1 MRYKYICKV
10 ADFMVHHWR
19 FPRRESG
26 GILYEGEVILLTSFR
41 RKQTRFWNALSNQ
54 NAMNS
59 RGDFTM
65 SLHSVVISFMAI
77 GIGTLSA
84 CIAFLLLRLI
94 GLITNLAF
102 YQRWDVALV
111 SPSGNTLGLAVILVP
126 VAGSLVVGFL
136 ARYGSE
142 RIRGHGIPEALEA
155 ILINGSRIE
164 PKVALLKPIASAI
177 AIGTG
182 GPFGA
187 EGPIIMTGGAFGS
200 MIAQCFHLTSTER
213 KVLLVAG
220 AAGGMAAI
228 FNTPIAATLLAVE
241 LLLFEWKPRSLF
253 PVALA
258 SATATI
264 VRSYLP
270 GPGMGPDALFAI
282 PSHMPVWGVSPLLAC
297 VLVGVLAG
305 LLASLLTVAVYASED
320 LFHKL
325 PIHWMWWPLI
335 GGVVIGVGGIIY
347 PPALGVG
354 YDLIHQMLLGNVT
367 LQMILGLLIVKS
379 IMWAVSLSSGTSGGV
394 LAPLLLIGGALGGLE
409 NLFLPHVFPGFWPL
423 MSMTSVLGA
432 AIGCPLTCVIFAI
445 ELTRDITV
453 SLPLLITTIVA
464 YGLIVLVMRRSILT
478 EKISRRGLHVSREYE
493 PDPLEVLLVREVMNT
508 NVVALNDAM
517 SSRDLRK
524 LLGSVTRKDVAVLAF
539 RHQKQRLYPVLDAK
553 KRLIGVVTSQDLK
566 KLPYE
571 GENAHN
577 DRNNLGQGG
586 AVDTEQVDKISS
598 VLRSDPVVAYQNESL
613 HSAIYRMASC
623 GYTCLP
629 VVDRGCPEQL
639 LGLLSLQDLIKVS
652 SRKLDEERCRERILK
667 LRLLFPRDMLAP

>member
-1 MRYKYICKV
+1 MLIG
-10 ADFMVHHWR
+10 FW
-19 FPRRESG
+19 
-26 GILYEGEVILLTSFR
+26 
-41 RKQTRFWNALSNQ
+41 RKQILFWSTLGNQEALG
-54 NAMNS
+54 S

-65 SLHSVVISFMAI
+65 SSRSVVISFMAVGI
-77 GIGTLSA
+77 GILSA

-102 YQRWDVALV
+102 YQRWDVTLV
-111 SPSGNTLGLAVILVP
+111 SPSGNTLGLAVILIP
-126 VAGSLVVGFL
+126 VAGSLVVGLL

-155 ILINGSRIE
+155 ILVNGSRIE

-200 MIAQCFHLTSTER
+200 MVAQCFHLTSTER

-228 FNTPIAATLLAVE
+228 FNTPMAATLLAVE
-241 LLLFEWKPRSLF
+241 LMLFEWKPRSLL
-253 PVALA
+253 PVALS

-270 GPGMGPDALFAI
+270 GPGMGPDALFAT
-282 PSHMPVWGVSPLLAC
+282 PSHAPVWSASPLLAC

-305 LLASLLTVAVYASED
+305 LLAALLSVAVYASED

-335 GGVVIGVGGIIY
+335 GGVVIGFGGIIY

-379 IMWAVSLSSGTSGGV
+379 IIWAVSLSSGTSGGV

-423 MSMTSVLGA
+423 MSMTAVLGA
-432 AIGCPLTCVIFAI
+432 AIGCPLTSVIFAI
-445 ELTRDITV
+445 ELTRDIAV
-453 SLPLLITTIVA
+453 SLPLLITTAVA
-464 YGLIVLVMRRSILT
+464 YGLIVLIMRRSILT
-478 EKISRRGLHVSREYE
+478 EKVSRRGLHVSREYE
-493 PDPLEVLLVREVMNT
+493 PDPLEVLSVREVMNT
-508 NVVALNDAM
+508 SVVALNDAM
-517 SSRDLRK
+517 SSSDLRN
-524 LLGSVTRKDVAVLAF
+524 LLGSTTIKDGEMLAF
-539 RHQKQRLYPVLDAK
+539 RRQRQRLYPVLDAK
-553 KRLIGVVTSQDLK
+553 RSLLGVVTSQDLK
-566 KLPYE
+566 KLPYKNE
-571 GENAHN
+571 DTHNNENDLKN
-577 DRNNLGQGG
+577 GDD
-586 AVDTEQVDKISS
+586 VDTGWAYDISS
-598 VLRSDPVVAYQNESL
+598 ILYSDPVVAYPNESL
-613 HSAIYRMASC
+613 HLAIYRMARC

-629 VVDRGCPEQL
+629 VVDREHPGQL
-639 LGLLSLQDLIKVS
+639 LGLLSLQDLVKVS
-652 SRKLDEERCRERILK
+652 SRKLDEERLRERVLK
-667 LRLLFPRDMLAP
+667 LRLLFPRDKLTALP

>member
-1 MRYKYICKV
+1 MYQ
-10 ADFMVHHWR
+10 
-19 FPRRESG
+19 
-26 GILYEGEVILLTSFR
+26 GEIILLTSFW
-41 RKQTRFWNALSNQ
+41 RKQTQFWSTLGNQKALG
-54 NAMNS
+54 S

-65 SLHSVVISFMAI
+65 SLHSVVISFMAV

-94 GLITNLAF
+94 ELITNLAF
-102 YQRWDVALV
+102 YRRWDVALV
-111 SPSGNTLGLAVILVP
+111 SPAGNTLGLAVILVP
-126 VAGSLVVGFL
+126 VAGSLIVGFL

-155 ILINGSRIE
+155 ILVNGSRIE

-200 MIAQCFHLTSTER
+200 MVAQCFHLTSTER

-228 FNTPIAATLLAVE
+228 FNTPMAAVLLAVE
-241 LLLFEWKPRSLF
+241 LMLFEWKPRSLV

-270 GPGMGPDALFAI
+270 GPGMGPGALFAT
-282 PSHMPVWGVSPLLAC
+282 PSHAPVWSVGPLLAC

-305 LLASLLTVAVYASED
+305 LLASLLTVAVYACED

-335 GGVVIGVGGIIY
+335 GGAVIGLGGIIY

-379 IMWAVSLSSGTSGGV
+379 IIWAVSLSSGTSGGV

-423 MSMTSVLGA
+423 MSMTAVLAA
-432 AIGCPLTCVIFAI
+432 AIGCPLTSIVFAV

-453 SLPLLITTIVA
+453 SLSLLTTTVVA
-464 YGLIVLVMRRSILT
+464 YGLIVLIMRRSILT
-478 EKISRRGLHVSREYE
+478 EKVSRHGLHVSREYA

-517 SSRDLRK
+517 SSSDLRN
-524 LLGSVTRKDVAVLAF
+524 LLSSITTKDGEMLAF
-539 RHQKQRLYPVLDAK
+539 RHQRQRLYPVLDAK

-566 KLPYE
+566 KLPCKNE
-571 GENAHN
+571 RAHN
-577 DRNNLGQGG
+577 DGNDSGNGS
-586 AVDTEQVDKISS
+586 AVDTEWIDEISS
-598 VLRSDPVVAYQNESL
+598 ILHSDPVVAYPNESL
-613 HSAIYRMASC
+613 HSAIYRMAGC
-623 GYTCLP
+623 GHTCLP
-629 VVDRGCPEQL
+629 VVDHSCPEQL
-639 LGLLSLQDLIKVS
+639 LGLLSLQDLVKVS
-652 SRKLDEERCRERILK
+652 SRKLDEERLRERVLK
-667 LRLLFPRDMLAP
+667 LRLLFPPRRMKLECTSE

>member
-1 MRYKYICKV
+1 MLIG
-10 ADFMVHHWR
+10 FW
-19 FPRRESG
+19 
-26 GILYEGEVILLTSFR
+26 
-41 RKQTRFWNALSNQ
+41 RKQILFWSTLGNQEALE
-54 NAMNS
+54 S

-65 SLHSVVISFMAI
+65 SSRSVVISFIAVGI
-77 GIGTLSA
+77 GILSA

-102 YQRWDVALV
+102 YQRWDVTLV
-111 SPSGNTLGLAVILVP
+111 SPSGNTLGLAVILIP
-126 VAGSLVVGFL
+126 VAGSLVVGLL

-155 ILINGSRIE
+155 ILVNGSRIE

-200 MIAQCFHLTSTER
+200 MVAQCFHLTSTER

-228 FNTPIAATLLAVE
+228 FNTPMAATLLAVE
-241 LLLFEWKPRSLF
+241 LMLFEWKPRSLL

-270 GPGMGPDALFAI
+270 GPGMGPDALFAT
-282 PSHMPVWGVSPLLAC
+282 PSHAPVWSVSPLLAC

-305 LLASLLTVAVYASED
+305 LLAALLTVAVYASED

-335 GGVVIGVGGIIY
+335 GGVVIGLGGIIY

-379 IMWAVSLSSGTSGGV
+379 IIWAVSLSSGTSGGV

-423 MSMTSVLGA
+423 MSMTAVLGA
-432 AIGCPLTCVIFAI
+432 AIGCPLTSVIFAI
-445 ELTRDITV
+445 ELTRDIAV
-453 SLPLLITTIVA
+453 SLPLLITTAVA
-464 YGLIVLVMRRSILT
+464 YGLIVLIMRRSILT
-478 EKISRRGLHVSREYE
+478 EKVSRRGLHVSREYE
-493 PDPLEVLLVREVMNT
+493 PDPLEVLSVREVMNT
-508 NVVALNDAM
+508 SVVALNDAM
-517 SSRDLRK
+517 SCSDLRK
-524 LLGSVTRKDVAVLAF
+524 LLGSTTMKDGEMLAF
-539 RHQKQRLYPVLDAK
+539 RRQRQRLYPVLDAK
-553 KRLIGVVTSQDLK
+553 RSLLGVVTSQDLK
-566 KLPYE
+566 KLPYKN
-571 GENAHN
+571 ENTHN
-577 DRNNLGQGG
+577 DGNNLINGN
-586 AVDTEQVDKISS
+586 AVEAEWAYDISS
-598 VLRSDPVVAYQNESL
+598 ILYSDPVVAYPNESL
-613 HSAIYRMASC
+613 HLAIYRMARC
-623 GYTCLP
+623 GHTCLP
-629 VVDRGCPEQL
+629 VVDREHPEQL
-639 LGLLSLQDLIKVS
+639 LGLLSLQDLVKVS
-652 SRKLDEERCRERILK
+652 SRKLDEERLRERVLK
-667 LRLLFPRDMLAP
+667 LRLLFPRDKRTTLP

>member
-1 MRYKYICKV
+1 
-10 ADFMVHHWR
+10 
-19 FPRRESG
+19 
-26 GILYEGEVILLTSFR
+26 LLIGFW
-41 RKQTRFWNALSNQ
+41 RKQILFWSTLGNQEALG
-54 NAMNS
+54 S

-65 SLHSVVISFMAI
+65 SSRSVVISFMAVGI
-77 GIGTLSA
+77 GILSA

-102 YQRWDVALV
+102 YQRWDVTLV
-111 SPSGNTLGLAVILVP
+111 SPSGNTLGLAVILIP
-126 VAGSLVVGFL
+126 VAGSLVVGLL

-155 ILINGSRIE
+155 ILVNGSRIE

-200 MIAQCFHLTSTER
+200 MVAQCFHLTSTER

-228 FNTPIAATLLAVE
+228 FNTPMAATLLAVE
-241 LLLFEWKPRSLF
+241 LMLFEWKPRSLL
-253 PVALA
+253 PVALS

-270 GPGMGPDALFAI
+270 GPGMGPDALFAT
-282 PSHMPVWGVSPLLAC
+282 PSHAPVWSASPLLAC

-305 LLASLLTVAVYASED
+305 LLAALLSVAVYASED

-335 GGVVIGVGGIIY
+335 GGVVIGFGGIIY

-379 IMWAVSLSSGTSGGV
+379 IIWAVSLSSGTSGGV

-423 MSMTSVLGA
+423 MSMTAVLGA
-432 AIGCPLTCVIFAI
+432 AIGCPLTSVIFAI
-445 ELTRDITV
+445 ELTRDIAV
-453 SLPLLITTIVA
+453 SLPLLITTAVA
-464 YGLIVLVMRRSILT
+464 YGLIVLIMRRSILT
-478 EKISRRGLHVSREYE
+478 EKVSRRGLHVSREYE
-493 PDPLEVLLVREVMNT
+493 PDPLEVLSVREVMNT
-508 NVVALNDAM
+508 SVVALNDAM
-517 SSRDLRK
+517 SSSDLRN
-524 LLGSVTRKDVAVLAF
+524 LLGSTTIKDGEMLAF
-539 RHQKQRLYPVLDAK
+539 RRQRQRLYPVLDAK
-553 KRLIGVVTSQDLK
+553 RSLLGVVTSQDLK
-566 KLPYE
+566 KLPYKNE
-571 GENAHN
+571 DTHNNENDLKN
-577 DRNNLGQGG
+577 GDD
-586 AVDTEQVDKISS
+586 VDTGWAYDISS
-598 VLRSDPVVAYQNESL
+598 ILYSDPVVAYPNESL
-613 HSAIYRMASC
+613 HLAIYRMARC

-629 VVDRGCPEQL
+629 VVDREHPGQL
-639 LGLLSLQDLIKVS
+639 LGLLSLQDLVKVS
-652 SRKLDEERCRERILK
+652 SRKLDEERLRERVLK
-667 LRLLFPRDMLAP
+667 LRLLFPRDKLTALP

>member
-1 MRYKYICKV
+1 
-10 ADFMVHHWR
+10 
-19 FPRRESG
+19 
-26 GILYEGEVILLTSFR
+26 LLIGFW
-41 RKQTRFWNALSNQ
+41 RKQILFWSTLGNQEALG
-54 NAMNS
+54 S

-65 SLHSVVISFMAI
+65 SSRSVVISFMAVGI
-77 GIGTLSA
+77 GILSA

-102 YQRWDVALV
+102 YQRWDVTLV
-111 SPSGNTLGLAVILVP
+111 SPSGNTLGLAVILIP
-126 VAGSLVVGFL
+126 VAGSLVVGLL

-155 ILINGSRIE
+155 ILVNGSRIE

-200 MIAQCFHLTSTER
+200 MVAQCFHLTSTER

-228 FNTPIAATLLAVE
+228 FNTPMAATLLAVE
-241 LLLFEWKPRSLF
+241 LMLFEWKPRSLL
-253 PVALA
+253 PVALS

-270 GPGMGPDALFAI
+270 GPSMGPDALFAT
-282 PSHMPVWGVSPLLAC
+282 PSHAPVWSASPLLAC

-305 LLASLLTVAVYASED
+305 LLAALLSVAVYASED

-335 GGVVIGVGGIIY
+335 GGVVIGLGGIIY

-379 IMWAVSLSSGTSGGV
+379 IIWAVSLSSGTSGGV

-423 MSMTSVLGA
+423 MSMTAVLGA
-432 AIGCPLTCVIFAI
+432 AIGCPLTSVIFAI
-445 ELTRDITV
+445 ELTRDIAV
-453 SLPLLITTIVA
+453 SLPLLITTAVA
-464 YGLIVLVMRRSILT
+464 YGLIVLIMRRSILT
-478 EKISRRGLHVSREYE
+478 EKVSRRGLHVSREYE
-493 PDPLEVLLVREVMNT
+493 PDPLEVLSVREVMNT
-508 NVVALNDAM
+508 SVVALNDAM
-517 SSRDLRK
+517 SSSDLRN
-524 LLGSVTRKDVAVLAF
+524 LLGSTTIKDGEMLAF
-539 RHQKQRLYPVLDAK
+539 RRQRQRLYPVLDAK
-553 KRLIGVVTSQDLK
+553 RSLLGVVTSQDLK
-566 KLPYE
+566 KLPYKNE
-571 GENAHN
+571 DTHNNENDLKN
-577 DRNNLGQGG
+577 GDD
-586 AVDTEQVDKISS
+586 VDTGWAYDISS
-598 VLRSDPVVAYQNESL
+598 ILYSDPVVAYPNESL
-613 HSAIYRMASC
+613 HLAIYRMARC

-629 VVDRGCPEQL
+629 VVDREHPGQL
-639 LGLLSLQDLIKVS
+639 LGLLSLQDLVKVS
-652 SRKLDEERCRERILK
+652 SRKLDEERLRERVLK
-667 LRLLFPRDMLAP
+667 LRLLFPRDKLTALP

>member
-1 MRYKYICKV
+1 M
-10 ADFMVHHWR
+10 
-19 FPRRESG
+19 
-26 GILYEGEVILLTSFR
+26 LTNFR
-41 RKQTRFWNALSNQ
+41 RKQAQFWHALSNQ
-54 NAMNS
+54 DAQYG

-65 SLHSVVISFMAI
+65 SLRSVIISFIAV
-77 GIGTLSA
+77 GIGALSA

-102 YQRWDVALV
+102 YQRWDITLV
-111 SPSGNTLGLAVILVP
+111 SPAGNTLGLAVILVP
-126 VAGSLVVGFL
+126 VAGSLIVGLL

-200 MIAQCFHLTSTER
+200 MVAQCFRLSSTER

-228 FNTPIAATLLAVE
+228 FNTPVAATLLAVE

-258 SATATI
+258 SATATV

-270 GPGMGPDALFAI
+270 GPGMGPEALFPL
-282 PSHMPVWGVSPLLAC
+282 PSHVPVWSAGPLLAC
-297 VLVGVLAG
+297 ALAGVLAG
-305 LLASLLTVAVYASED
+305 LLAALLTVAVYASED
-320 LFHKL
+320 FFHKL

-335 GGVVIGVGGIIY
+335 GGVVIGIGGIIY

-354 YDLIHQMLLGNVT
+354 YDLIHQMLLQDMT

-379 IMWAVSLSSGTSGGV
+379 IMWAISLSSGTSGGV

-409 NLFLPHVFPGFWPL
+409 SLFLPHVFPGFWPL
-423 MSMTSVLGA
+423 MSMTAVLGA
-432 AIGCPLTCVIFAI
+432 AIGCPLTCIIFAI

-464 YGLIVLVMRRSILT
+464 YSLIVLIMRRSILT

-493 PDPLEVLLVREVMNT
+493 PDPLEVLSVGEVMNT

-517 SSRDLRK
+517 SSSDLRK
-524 LLGSVTRKDVAVLAF
+524 LLSSVTRKDVVSDF
-539 RHQKQRLYPVLDAK
+539 RPQRQQRLYPVLDAEK
-553 KRLIGVVTSQDLK
+553 HLIGVVTKQDLK
-566 KLPYE
+566 KL
-571 GENAHN
+571 ASN
-577 DRNNLGQGG
+577 DGNNLGSSS
-586 AVDTEQVDKISS
+586 ALDTERVDKISS
-598 VLRSDPVVAYQNESL
+598 ILRSDPVVAYPDESL
-613 HSAIYRMASC
+613 HTAIDRMARS

-629 VVDRGCPEQL
+629 VVDHDGSGRL
-639 LGLLSLQDLIKVS
+639 LGLLSLQDFVKIS
-652 SRKLDEERCRERILK
+652 SHKLDEERRRERILK
-667 LRLLFPRDMLAP
+667 LRLLFSRDKVASLS

>member
-1 MRYKYICKV
+1 M
-10 ADFMVHHWR
+10 
-19 FPRRESG
+19 
-26 GILYEGEVILLTSFR
+26 LTNFW
-41 RKQTRFWNALSNQ
+41 RKQAQFWHALSNQ
-54 NAMNS
+54 NALHG

-65 SLHSVVISFMAI
+65 SLRSVAISFMAV
-77 GIGTLSA
+77 GIGALSA

-102 YQRWDVALV
+102 YQRWDVTLV
-111 SPSGNTLGLAVILVP
+111 SPASNTLGLAVILVP
-126 VAGSLVVGFL
+126 VAGSLVVGLL

-200 MIAQCFHLTSTER
+200 MVAQCFRLSSTER

-228 FNTPIAATLLAVE
+228 FNTPVAATLLAVE

-270 GPGMGPDALFAI
+270 GPGMGPGALFPL
-282 PSHMPVWGVSPLLAC
+282 PSHMPVWSVGPLLAC

-305 LLASLLTVAVYASED
+305 LLAALLTVAVYASED

-335 GGVVIGVGGIIY
+335 GGVVIGIGGIIY

-354 YDLIHQMLLGNVT
+354 YDLIHQMLLQNMT

-379 IMWAVSLSSGTSGGV
+379 IMWAISLSSGTSGGV

-423 MSMTSVLGA
+423 MSMTAVLGA
-432 AIGCPLTCVIFAI
+432 AIGCPLTCIIFAI

-464 YGLIVLVMRRSILT
+464 YSLIVLIMRRSILT
-478 EKISRRGLHVSREYE
+478 EKVSRRGLHVSREYE
-493 PDPLEVLLVREVMNT
+493 PDPLEVLLVGEVMNT

-517 SSRDLRK
+517 SGSDLRK
-524 LLGSVTRKDVAVLAF
+524 LLSSVTRKETAPGF
-539 RHQKQRLYPVLDAK
+539 RPQRQQRLYPVLDAK
-553 KRLIGVVTSQDLK
+553 KHLIGVVTKQDLK
-566 KLPYE
+566 KL
-571 GENAHN
+571 ASN
-577 DRNNLGQGG
+577 DGSSALN
-586 AVDTEQVDKISS
+586 TERVDKISS
-598 VLRSDPVVAYQNESL
+598 VLRSNPVVTYPDESL
-613 HSAIYRMASC
+613 HTAIDRMASC

-629 VVDRGCPEQL
+629 VVDRDGSGRL
-639 LGLLSLQDLIKVS
+639 LGLLSLQDFVKVS
-652 SRKLDEERCRERILK
+652 SHKLDEERRRERILK
-667 LRLLFPRDMLAP
+667 LRLLFSRDKVASVS